1 MTMIRNRYCARGV
14 ALAALKAL
22 AFVLASPACAASPD
36 LMSREMCKD
45 LLPQVARAYP
55 GVLAPVQ
62 RAGHCL
68 AGDFNG
74 DGKPD
79 VLMVVKVLVTK
90 VPSATCVK
98 TMYPFGGETAG
109 KGRLQFL
116 VLQSKANGPMPDF
129 ARFDKLLLDGD
140 SPILVLRQEGMT
152 SDMERIGP
160 GARAVRELKLSPRRM
175 RGEGVLLGT
184 EAVEAIL
191 YWNGTRYVLH
201 EDPAGP

>member
-1 MTMIRNRYCARGV
+1 MIRNRYQARGTAV
-14 ALAALKAL
+14 AALALALG
-22 AFVLASPACAASPD
+22 SHACAASPD

-45 LLPQVARAYP
+45 MLPQVASAYA
-55 GVLAPVQ
+55 GILAPVQ

-79 VLMVVKVLVTK
+79 VLMVVKVLVAK
-90 VPSATCVK
+90 VPAVSGVK
-98 TMYPFGGETAG
+98 TLYTFYSETAR

-116 VLQSKANGPMPDF
+116 VLHSKANSTTPEL
-129 ARFDKLLLDGD
+129 ARYDKLLLDGE
-140 SPILVLRQEGMT
+140 SPILVLRHEDMT

-160 GARAVRELKLSPRRM
+160 RARAVKELQLSPRRM
-175 RGEGVLLGT
+175 RGDAVLLGT